1 MSRTVIHRACY
12 LSIENCIFSYEI
24 SLTILLGKTQMIA
37 TISSEIVHVEESIS
51 TCQFAQRVALVKNT
65 AKVNEDLE
73 PEAVIIRLKEEL
85 VMLREQV
92 KFLKGE
98 NGEEAELTT
107 DQVDN
112 LVCSVNAYVADPDP
126 RSRLNMGKITLSK
139 LDRVFPVFKTIA
151 LKSRSDKDGSSDSNQ
166 IELQGT
172 GNAKELEEEIFSLK
186 GELKKRNE
194 EIAILVQMI
203 KNGKT
208 IKESANLAGV
218 VIATTASCG
227 VELCFEE
234 SVLNDPSSAFDWFKA
249 RSNHAKSMNENTL
262 LLKEKVRSY
271 MFLDCSLIIT
281 H

>member
-1 MSRTVIHRACY
+1 
-12 LSIENCIFSYEI
+12 
-24 SLTILLGKTQMIA
+24 MIA